1 MTKENGRRRLVINL
15 MILLTLHLIFR
26 IIHSI
31 NIENIVVIIS
41 IEILSLILLLTY
53 LYKKNEINIKEL
65 LKFENLKYIVVGC
78 IMMKAVTIVFSLI
91 AEKYGIMRIQ
101 GDILHGITNNLRD
114 LSIVEYYIVSIL
126 WIPIIEE
133 FQYRYIFIGEVGN
146 VSNTKNVEKSMV
158 ILSTVLYAFSYELG
172 SPLYCAMYLL
182 IGIIPAIIYYKT
194 KIIDVCIATSMIY
207 SVLNI
212 FL

>member
-1 MTKENGRRRLVINL
+1 
-15 MILLTLHLIFR
+15 
-26 IIHSI
+26 
-31 NIENIVVIIS
+31 
-41 IEILSLILLLTY
+41 
-53 LYKKNEINIKEL
+53 
-65 LKFENLKYIVVGC
+65 
-78 IMMKAVTIVFSLI
+78 MMKAVTIVFSLI
-91 AEKYGIMRIQ
+91 AEKYGIIRIQ
-101 GDILHGITNNLRD
+101 GDILHGITNSLRD

-172 SPLYCAMYLL
+172 SPLYCAMYFL
-182 IGIIPAIIYYKT
+182 IGLIPAIIYCKT
-194 KIIDVCIATSMIY
+194 KRIDVCIATSMIY

-212 FL
+212 LL